1 MTFKSLRASTF
12 LAGMIGMAA
21 TAGPAAAQVDNTN
34 PILVPVVPG
43 DKFVNPSGTFTAFDI
58 SFADP
63 VTGDIFIAD
72 RSNAGVDIFSGS
84 GLTQIGR
91 AAGFVGA
98 DPRGNNFSGPDGVL
112 TVTSPVNGVMTTT
125 LYAGDG
131 NSTLKVFQFT
141 NPASPGSALQSIT
154 TGGATRVDEMA
165 FSPANGGR
173 ILAANNAE
181 TPAYANLFQ
190 TTGGHIGANPP
201 GVTLLTTPGIPGANP
216 QAPNVGIQVPG
227 IQGGIPAGGMEQPAW
242 NPFTTVNGPSFWVSI
257 PTLSTGGAKDPGG
270 ISQISASGTVL
281 QTISF
286 NPQLLNGSISSS
298 APCGPSGLAV
308 AANGNMLVGCN
319 TTGPSQAILVDANGK
334 FLAAVGKTPSS
345 TAPIALGGTDEVWY
359 DPFTN
364 KFYAVGGPG
373 GANIGTRFFD
383 VIDPDTGMVLQQ
395 VNVPTTTSAHSITV
409 NPFNGDVW
417 VPIAAGAGCPNGCIA
432 VYHPVPGPIAGAG
445 LPGLILAGG
454 GLLALA
460 RRRRRRTA

>member
-1 MTFKSLRASTF
+1 MTFKSLRVPTLG
-12 LAGMIGMAA
+12 LAGLVALAA

-43 DKFVNPSGTFTAFDI
+43 DQFVNPSGRFSAFDI

-63 VTGDIFIAD
+63 VLGDIFIAD

-91 AAGFVGA
+91 AAGFVGV
-98 DPRGNNFSGPDGVL
+98 DPRGNDFSGPDGVL
-112 TVTSPVNGVMTTT
+112 TVTSNGMTT

-141 NPASPGSALQSIT
+141 DPAHPGSPLQSNP

-165 FSPANGGR
+165 FSPANGGVV
-173 ILAANNAE
+173 LAANNAE
-181 TPAYANLFQ
+181 APAFANLFQ
-190 TTGGHIGANPP
+190 TVGGHTGPPIP
-201 GVTLLTTPGIPGANP
+201 GVTLLSTPG
-216 QAPNVGIQVPG
+216 VGIQVPPG
-227 IQGGIPAGGMEQPAW
+227 QGGIKEGGMEQPAW
-242 NPFTTVNGPSFWVSI
+242 NPLSTGGGSFWVSI
-257 PTLSTGGAKDPGG
+257 PKLGIGGANDPGG
-270 ISQISASGTVL
+270 IVQIDATGKVL

-286 NPQLLNGSISSS
+286 NPQLLNNSISS
-298 APCGPSGLAV
+298 AGCGSSGLAV

-319 TTGPSQAILVDANGK
+319 TNGPSQAILVDKNGN
-334 FLAAVGKTPSS
+334 FLAAVGRTTSS

-373 GANIGTRFFD
+373 GTTPGTRFFD
-383 VIDPDTGMVLQQ
+383 VIDPNTGMVLQQ
-395 VNVPTTTSAHSITV
+395 VVLPTTTSAHSITV
-409 NPFNGDVW
+409 DPFNGDVW
-417 VPIAAGAGCPNGCIA
+417 VPLSANGNTFCPSGCIA
-432 VYHPVPGPIAGAG
+432 VFTPVPGPIAGAG